1 MALQRTQKAAPLSL
15 SLCSKNNMSQNLA
28 NRLKTEFINLTGI
41 DCIAVYMEM
50 GKEHIPTTLSTSEKG
65 VYVFLYGNYCFK
77 VGKAGAKSQAR
88 WNSHHYNL
96 DKTTPS
102 TFPKSIKKDIARF
115 KCFFPV
121 EKHDEIDNLT
131 LGNVKEWI
139 RNNTSRIEF
148 KISSSESDY
157 ALNFLESLLQFRLMP
172 EYEGKNA

>member
-1 MALQRTQKAAPLSL
+1 
-15 SLCSKNNMSQNLA
+15 MSQNLA
-28 NRLKTEFINLTGI
+28 NRLKTEFINLTGV
-41 DCIAVYMEM
+41 DCTAVYMEM
-50 GKEHIPTTLSTSEKG
+50 GDDHIPTTLSASEKG

-102 TFPKSIKKDIARF
+102 TFPKSIKKDVTRF
-115 KCFFPV
+115 KRFFPV
-121 EKHDEIDNLT
+121 EKHTEIDSLT
-131 LGNVKEWI
+131 PDNVKNWV
-139 RNNTSRIEF
+139 RNNISRMEF